1 MIFSVRYFEEG
12 SSCRGRRK
20 PPWRLQVEW
29 RLERGARESHSVSE
43 IGRKRPCSRLMRT
56 SVMQIA
62 PRLDERPHTFRHHAW
77 SRFLSNLALTKS
89 CVFRV
94 HITQGHGRNRR
105 FSWQKR
111 TQVEDFAPLGVAS
124 LGSKRFPTHGGRP
137 KAAAGTSTMPAAPYG
152 SSSCAICTAF
162 RAAPLRIW
170 SATTHMA
177 KP

>member
-1 MIFSVRYFEEG
+1 MRIHCLVFGYKRVISFLQSNRLFSPMSPTYAHLCHENRAAV
-12 SSCRGRRK
+12 
-20 PPWRLQVEW
+20 
-29 RLERGARESHSVSE
+29 
-43 IGRKRPCSRLMRT
+43 GRKTAYVSASCL
-56 SVMQIA
+56 VA
-62 PRLDERPHTFRHHAW
+62 
-77 SRFLSNLALTKS
+77 FLSNLALTKS

-152 SSSCAICTAF
+152 SSSWAICTAF

>member
-1 MIFSVRYFEEG
+1 MGEIVDFRGG
-12 SSCRGRRK
+12 S
-20 PPWRLQVEW
+20 
-29 RLERGARESHSVSE
+29 
-43 IGRKRPCSRLMRT
+43 
-56 SVMQIA
+56 
-62 PRLDERPHTFRHHAW
+62 
-77 SRFLSNLALTKS
+77 
-89 CVFRV
+89 
-94 HITQGHGRNRR
+94 
-105 FSWQKR
+105 

-152 SSSCAICTAF
+152 SSSWAICTAF